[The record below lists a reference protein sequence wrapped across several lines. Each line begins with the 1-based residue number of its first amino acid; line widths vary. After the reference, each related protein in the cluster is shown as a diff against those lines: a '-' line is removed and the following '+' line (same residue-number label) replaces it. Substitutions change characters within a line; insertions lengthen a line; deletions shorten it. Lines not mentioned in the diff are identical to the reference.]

1 MTARDLI
8 LEADTIARGQGL
20 TQAAWSRAAG
30 RAQSGQ
36 TVSRILARGECKIST
51 LLELLEPLGYE
62 LAIRKE
68 GDSQS
73 GTSEASLRKLEETK
87 GTSATIR

>member
-51 LLELLEPLGYE
+51 LLQLLEPLGYE
-62 LAIRKE
+62 LVIQE
-68 GDSQS
+68 VNDGQN
-73 GTSEASLRKLEETK
+73 
-87 GTSATIR
+87 

>member
-8 LEADTIARGQGL
+8 LEADTIARGQGF

-51 LLELLEPLGYE
+51 LLQLLEPLGYQLVIQE
-62 LAIRKE
+62 VND
-68 GDSQS
+68 GQN
-73 GTSEASLRKLEETK
+73 
-87 GTSATIR
+87 

>member
-8 LEADTIARGQGL
+8 LEADTIARGQGF

-36 TVSRILARGECKIST
+36 TVSRIVARGECKLGT

-62 LAIRKE
+62 LSVKR
-68 GDSQS
+68 
-73 GTSEASLRKLEETK
+73 K
-87 GTSATIR
+87 GTKDGTGNGD